1 VAVNGQDSGSDRHE
15 QDDTPPAGTPRAAD
29 GGGWVA
35 GAWST
40 EGWASATSERPAA
53 PDDDEIEAAEQAA
66 TETRDRP
73 DDEPEP
79 RTEHAEFEPEQ
90 DTDPDEEPLDAEL
103 VEPAADERPS
113 PATGPA
119 APVGGSGARQVPPLG
134 EGPPARGAQGRGL
147 QGPPPNGPRNQT
159 APRLPQTTGPVS
171 GPSDRPYPSESQPS
185 RGPAQ
190 PARPK
195 LRPDATAAE
204 LTEDAIV
211 RNRGDRPTQG
221 WRGAMFRVTGG
232 LVNPGVGA
240 DERARQEQ
248 LRRIRRPLPG
258 SHQIAVSS
266 IKGGVGKTTVS
277 ACLGLVLAENRGDRV
292 IALDANPDAGTLAD
306 RLTGEASVT
315 VRSLLDN
322 IEATHSLTD
331 VARYTSLAGRLQV
344 LASEQDPAMSEAFDR
359 DEYERVCAVLTRFY
373 NIVITDSGTGLVHS
387 AMEGTLALADSL
399 VVVGAPTVDGAS
411 RASKTLDW
419 LIAHGH
425 AAQVANAV
433 VVLSCDRVSKE
444 VDRVR
449 VREHFAARCRAV
461 VEIPHDPHLAT
472 GGRIELG
479 RLRSATQDAF
489 LELAA
494 HLADGFGYV
503 PRGTAP
509 STPVPSL
516 A

>member
-1 VAVNGQDSGSDRHE
+1 
-15 QDDTPPAGTPRAAD
+15 
-29 GGGWVA
+29 
-35 GAWST
+35 
-40 EGWASATSERPAA
+40 
-53 PDDDEIEAAEQAA
+53 
-66 TETRDRP
+66 
-73 DDEPEP
+73 
-79 RTEHAEFEPEQ
+79 
-90 DTDPDEEPLDAEL
+90 
-103 VEPAADERPS
+103 
-113 PATGPA
+113 
-119 APVGGSGARQVPPLG
+119 
-134 EGPPARGAQGRGL
+134 
-147 QGPPPNGPRNQT
+147 
-159 APRLPQTTGPVS
+159 
-171 GPSDRPYPSESQPS
+171 
-185 RGPAQ
+185 
-190 PARPK
+190 
-195 LRPDATAAE
+195 
-204 LTEDAIV
+204 
-211 RNRGDRPTQG
+211 
-221 WRGAMFRVTGG
+221 
-232 LVNPGVGA
+232 
-240 DERARQEQ
+240 
-248 LRRIRRPLPG
+248 
-258 SHQIAVSS
+258 
-266 IKGGVGKTTVS
+266 
-277 ACLGLVLAENRGDRV
+277 
-292 IALDANPDAGTLAD
+292 
-306 RLTGEASVT
+306 VT